1 MKGIYS
7 MATKLYSG
15 YEQTN
20 RIKLPEGKTN
30 IDVKTPLGAST
41 MATLIRANSTGNF
54 ENVGNALALNEAVT
68 ANGSDSTPIVIDTQE
83 VTVLRDADGVEHE
96 VTNPRTVE
104 VYIGSGMKIIATK
117 LREITSQ

>member
-1 MKGIYS
+1 

-41 MATLIRANSTGNF
+41 MATLIRANTTGNF

-68 ANGSDSTPIVIDTQE
+68 ANGANSDPVVVDTQE
-83 VTVLRDADGVEHE
+83 VTVLKDTDGVQHE
-96 VTNPRTVE
+96 VTNPRTIE
-104 VYIGSGMKIIATK
+104 VYIGAGMKIIATK
-117 LREITSQ
+117 TREVTSQ

>member
-1 MKGIYS
+1 

-41 MATLIRANSTGNF
+41 MATLIRANNTGNF
-54 ENVGNALALNEAVT
+54 ENVGNALELNASVT
-68 ANGSDSTPIVIDTQE
+68 ASGSNSDPVIVDTQE
-83 VTVLRDADGVEHE
+83 VTVLKDIDGVEHE

-104 VYIGSGMKIIATK
+104 VYIGYGMKIIKTMV
-117 LREITSQ
+117 REVTSQ

>member
-1 MKGIYS
+1 
-7 MATKLYSG
+7 MATNLYSG
-15 YEQTN
+15 YEQTK
-20 RIKLPEGKTN
+20 RIRLPDGKTN

-68 ANGSDSTPIVIDTQE
+68 AQNGANSDPIVVDTQE
-83 VTVLRDADGVEHE
+83 VTVLKDADGVEHE

>member
-1 MKGIYS
+1 
-7 MATKLYSG
+7 MATNLYSG
-15 YEQTN
+15 YEQTK
-20 RIKLPEGKTN
+20 RVRLPDGKTN

-68 ANGSDSTPIVIDTQE
+68 ASGANSDPVVVDTQE
-83 VTVLRDADGVEHE
+83 VTVLKDADGVEHE

-104 VYIGSGMKIIATK
+104 VYIGYGMKIVRTTM
-117 LREITSQ
+117 REITSQ

>member
-1 MKGIYS
+1 

-41 MATLIRANSTGNF
+41 MATLIRANQTGNF
-54 ENVGNALALNEAVT
+54 ENVGNALALNDAVT
-68 ANGSDSTPIVIDTQE
+68 AHNSDSSNPVVVETQE

-104 VYIGSGMKIIATK
+104 VYIGYGMKIIRTTV
-117 LREITSQ
+117 REITSQ

>member
-1 MKGIYS
+1 

-41 MATLIRANSTGNF
+41 MATLIRANQTGNF
-54 ENVGNALALNEAVT
+54 ENVGNALALNAAVT
-68 ANGSDSTPIVIDTQE
+68 TQGSNSDPVIVDTKE
-83 VTVLRDADGVEHE
+83 VTVLKDDAGIEHE
-96 VTNPRTVE
+96 LTNPKTIEVYCANGCKIVATKIVE
-104 VYIGSGMKIIATK
+104 VTG
-117 LREITSQ
+117 